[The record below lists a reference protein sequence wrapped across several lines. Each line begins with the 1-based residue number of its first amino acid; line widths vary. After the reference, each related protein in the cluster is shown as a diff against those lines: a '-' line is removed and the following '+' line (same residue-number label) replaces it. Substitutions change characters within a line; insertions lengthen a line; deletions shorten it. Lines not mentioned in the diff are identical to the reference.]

1 MSLINRMLQDLDK
14 RQAGQS
20 AESALPLGVQ
30 VTAAAQ
36 RAPRLRP
43 QVAVLAV
50 LGLALAA
57 AFHFWEGPLP
67 FIAKPEIAVAQPVQ
81 LAAPAQAVPAVP
93 ATEAPPVAAVA
104 DDRPEAAPAVPVPVS
119 EVDKPADS
127 RPSRPARPLDPAPKT
142 SATKAAGS
150 RATATATASPV
161 EKNFARTDLQNL
173 GDFHY
178 RQSLDAYAQGRTT
191 ESLGQARE
199 ALKFDPDHLDAR
211 QLLLRQLVEQREM
224 DAARSVLREGLQRHP
239 EQAAWVKLAVR
250 LELEK
255 GDLTAARALVEQA
268 PPAVIAQADFQALA
282 GMLAQRQ
289 GRQGEAADH
298 FRAALGR
305 NPADGRS
312 WIGLGL
318 ALEAQ
323 GHEPEARESFRRAL
337 ATEGL
342 PAELQTLAQKKT
354 R

>member
-30 VTAAAQ
+30 VTAAAP
-36 RAPRLRP
+36 RAPRLRS
-43 QVAVLAV
+43 QVAALAV
-50 LGLALAA
+50 VGLALAA

-67 FIAKPEIAVAQPVQ
+67 FMPKPEIAVAQPVQ
-81 LAAPAQAVPAVP
+81 IAAPVPAVP
-93 ATEAPPVAAVA
+93 APPAAEAKTPVAAAADDSPEAPPVVPAAVV
-104 DDRPEAAPAVPVPVS
+104 E
-119 EVDKPADS
+119 KPIES
-127 RPSRPARPLDPAPKT
+127 RPSRPPRPLETAPKA
-142 SATKAAGS
+142 SAAKDPGT
-150 RATATATASPV
+150 RTASAAASSPV
-161 EKNFARTDLQNL
+161 QKNFARTDLQNL

-211 QLLLRQLVEQREM
+211 QLLLRQLVEQREI
-224 DAARSVLREGLQRHP
+224 DAARTVLREGLQRHP
-239 EQAAWVKLAVR
+239 EQAAWIKLAVR

-268 PPAVIAQADFQALA
+268 PPAAVAQADFQALA

-289 GRQGEAADH
+289 GRQGDAADH

>member
-1 MSLINRMLQDLDK
+1 MSLINRMLQDLDQ
-14 RQAGQS
+14 RQAGTS
-20 AESALPLGVQ
+20 GPAALPAGVQ
-30 VTAAAQ
+30 VAGSGAADG
-36 RAPRLRP
+36 PRLRP
-43 QVAVLAV
+43 QVAALGLLG
-50 LGLALAA
+50 LGLAAV
-57 AFHFWEGPLP
+57 FHFWEGPLP
-67 FIAKPEIAVAQPVQ
+67 FLPKPEVAVAVP
-81 LAAPAQAVPAVP
+81 LAMDAPAAPAAA
-93 ATEAPPVAAVA
+93 PVAAVQPVA
-104 DDRPEAAPAVPVPVS
+104 SVEVAPEPVEAPAVVAAAVEPSAPRPR
-119 EVDKPADS
+119 KPAGDAA
-127 RPSRPARPLDPAPKT
+127 ARPRQAREGAGKT
-142 SATKAAGS
+142 AA
-150 RATATATASPV
+150 APV
-161 EKNFARTDLQNL
+161 EKSVARSDQQHVA
-173 GDFHY
+173 DFHY
-178 RQSLDAYAQGRTT
+178 RQSLDAYALGRTT
-191 ESLGQARE
+191 ESLAQARE
-199 ALKFDPDHLDAR
+199 ALRLDPDHLDAR

-224 DAARSVLREGLQRHP
+224 DAARTVLREGLQRHP

-282 GMLAQRQ
+282 GTLAQRQ